1 MSTAAPPRWLKPTH
15 KLDTHCLQPQ
25 SFLGNRA
32 TNLLTGDAPEGI
44 LPLAKKYVS
53 KIQIAEE
60 GSDERSEEAKHLAPG
75 LLAGRGGTG
84 CLRGRLWCACGCHYG
99 LGVRPRRGRT
109 RREISPAVG
118 GARAGWIGILH
129 GGEVD
134 EGNGPEVLA
143 QGLLEGG
150 RGHGRRG
157 SFGVPARGVGGAF
170 SMRWRSRWRVRS
182 SCRVFWRVEIER
194 SSEVTKNGEPTIS
207 VRPDY
212 RQRRE
217 EEEKLP

>member
-1 MSTAAPPRWLKPTH
+1 MSEVKKQSISPRDSL
-15 KLDTHCLQPQ
+15 
-25 SFLGNRA
+25 R
-32 TNLLTGDAPEGI
+32 
-44 LPLAKKYVS
+44 V
-53 KIQIAEE
+53 
-60 GSDERSEEAKHLAPG
+60 
-75 LLAGRGGTG
+75 AGARGASVGVFG
-84 CLRGRLWCACGCHYG
+84 ALVV
-99 LGVRPRRGRT
+99 GVRPRRGRT